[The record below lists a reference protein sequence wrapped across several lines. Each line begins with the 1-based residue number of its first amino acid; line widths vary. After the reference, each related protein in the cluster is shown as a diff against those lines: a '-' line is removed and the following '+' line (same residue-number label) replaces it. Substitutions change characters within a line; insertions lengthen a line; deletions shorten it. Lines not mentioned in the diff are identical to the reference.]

1 MAEEEKTAESVRT
14 VAKPAKKPTAKR
26 TQRAAIPARE
36 VPRKM
41 SPKSVR
47 GKIALYQKTAT
58 EFQSAARKMLQS
70 GATTLQS
77 GVRVMQTA
85 IGEQVK
91 ENLEAA
97 AAMQSGVNQM
107 WSAIE
112 VLYSTFMDHMKATQA
127 YVKDFYG

>member
-1 MAEEEKTAESVRT
+1 MVEEEKTAEPVRT
-14 VAKPAKKPTAKR
+14 VAKPVKKPKVKR
-26 TQRAAIPARE
+26 TQRAATPARE
-36 VPRKM
+36 VSRKM
-41 SPKSVR
+41 SPKTVR
-47 GKIALYQKTAT
+47 GKIALYQKTAA

-70 GATTLQS
+70 GAATLQS
-77 GVRVMQTA
+77 GVRAMQTA
-85 IGEQVK
+85 IGEQVN

-112 VLYSTFMDHMKATQA
+112 VLHSTFMDHAKATQA

>member
-1 MAEEEKTAESVRT
+1 MTEEEKTAKPVRT
-14 VAKPAKKPTAKR
+14 VAKPAKKLTVER

-41 SPKSVR
+41 SPKTVR
-47 GKIALYQKTAT
+47 GKIALYQKTAA

-70 GATTLQS
+70 GAATLQS
-77 GVRVMQTA
+77 GVHDMQTA
-85 IGEQVK
+85 VGEQVK

-112 VLYSTFMDHMKATQA
+112 VLRSTFMDHVKATQA

>member
-1 MAEEEKTAESVRT
+1 MAKQEKTADPVRK
-14 VAKPAKKPTAKR
+14 VAKPVKKPTVKR

-41 SPKSVR
+41 SPKTVR
-47 GKIALYQKTAT
+47 GKIALYQKTAA
-58 EFQSAARKMLQS
+58 EFRSDARKMLQS
-70 GATTLQS
+70 GAATLQS
-77 GVRVMQTA
+77 GVRTIQTA

-91 ENLEAA
+91 ENSEAA

-112 VLYSTFMDHMKATQA
+112 VLHSTFMDHVKATQA

>member
-1 MAEEEKTAESVRT
+1 MAEEEKTAKPVRT
-14 VAKPAKKPTAKR
+14 VAKPAKIPTVKR

-41 SPKSVR
+41 SPKTVR
-47 GKIALYQKTAT
+47 GKIALYQKTAA
-58 EFQSAARKMLQS
+58 EFQSTARKMLQS
-70 GATTLQS
+70 GVATLQS
-77 GVRVMQTA
+77 GVHDMQTA
-85 IGEQVK
+85 VGEQVK

-112 VLYSTFMDHMKATQA
+112 VLRSTFMDHVKTTQA

>member
-1 MAEEEKTAESVRT
+1 MAEKEKTAEPVRT
-14 VAKPAKKPTAKR
+14 VAKPAKIPTVKR

-41 SPKSVR
+41 SPKTVR
-47 GKIALYQKTAT
+47 GKIALYQKTAA

-70 GATTLQS
+70 G
-77 GVRVMQTA
+77 VHDMQTA
-85 IGEQVK
+85 VGEQVK

-112 VLYSTFMDHMKATQA
+112 VLRSTFMDHVKATQA